1 MSVQLGIL
9 LILSSHPDGY
19 ATIDQINADT
29 RLLSGADWSRKL
41 RTLARRTGPI
51 QIFRDQL
58 AARESG
64 GWRLTE
70 AGRALLATLAAAPA
84 DETAAAAAA
93 RLRLVASQDTP
104 RTPSAARATLALAK
118 TA

>member
-9 LILSSHPDGY
+9 LILSSHPDAY

-41 RTLARRTGPI
+41 RALARKAGPI

-58 AARESG
+58 VARENG

-70 AGRALLATLAAAPA
+70 AGRALLTMLAAA
-84 DETAAAAAA
+84 DDDTAAAA

-104 RTPSAARATLALAK
+104 RTVSATRAVLALAK

>member
-9 LILSSHPDGY
+9 LILSSHPDGF

-58 AARESG
+58 AARERG

-70 AGRALLATLAAAPA
+70 KGRALLATLAAAP

-93 RLRLVASQDTP
+93 RLRLVASQDAP
-104 RTPSAARATLALAK
+104 RAPSAARATLALAK